1 MRDIIEITE
10 NNNYLLNDFLNNSIP
25 GTFRYFNKRSINV
38 IKNHIITLI
47 LIDDNLPVGYAHID
61 YDDNKYWFGVCIL
74 ENYQGKGYGK
84 KIMEYIFNHERI
96 KNIDNIYLTVDKV
109 NYIAISLYKKYNF
122 YIVEEKDTYFMMCFT
137 KKYFL

>member
-1 MRDIIEITE
+1 MSDIIEITE
-10 NNNYLLNDFLNNSIP
+10 NNNYLLNGFLNNSIP

-38 IKNHIITLI
+38 ISNHLITLI

-61 YDDNKYWFGVCIL
+61 CDDNKYWFGICIL

-96 KNIDNIYLTVDKV
+96 KNIDNIYLTVDKI
-109 NYIAISLYKKYNF
+109 NDIAINLYKKYNF
-122 YIVEEKDTYFMMCFT
+122 YIIEEKDSYFKMCFS
-137 KKYFL
+137 KLKL